1 MPLDSLRGVAQGIA
15 GRALKKVTGSI
26 KAGLLGNKKG
36 LSDFSDF
43 SGLNTFG
50 NKRKTKN
57 YRFPLDVES
66 GKEKSRK

>member
-1 MPLDSLRGVAQGIA
+1 MPLNALRGVAQGVA

-43 SGLNTFG
+43 YDFS
-50 NKRKTKN
+50 
-57 YRFPLDVES
+57 DVFDFS
-66 GKEKSRK
+66 DFFK